1 MKLSF
6 EILSNFAI
14 LLEYENSNRISI
26 LSNIGFL
33 IAAALVYV
41 NTRVAQTGKK
51 KNKKTTY
58 YLGLHIPNL
67 RQILKRFT
75 RELHQVKT
83 SYF

>member
-33 IAAALVYV
+33 IADALVYV
-41 NTRVAQTGKK
+41 NTRVAQTERK
-51 KNKKTTY
+51 KNKKLPTIWVC
-58 YLGLHIPNL
+58 LF
-67 RQILKRFT
+67 QIYGKF
-75 RELHQVKT
+75 
-83 SYF
+83 

>member
-6 EILSNFAI
+6 EILSNFAL

-33 IAAALVYV
+33 IADALVYV
-41 NTRVAQTGKK
+41 NTRVAQTERK

-58 YLGLHIPNL
+58 LLFGFAYSKSTANFEAFH
-67 RQILKRFT
+67 
-75 RELHQVKT
+75 
-83 SYF
+83 

>member
-33 IAAALVYV
+33 IADALVYV
-41 NTRVAQTGKK
+41 NTRVAQTEKK

-58 YLGLHIPNL
+58 YSGLHIPNL

>member
-33 IAAALVYV
+33 IADALVYV
-41 NTRVAQTGKK
+41 NTRVAQTEKK
-51 KNKKTTY
+51 KNKELHTN
-58 YLGLHIPNL
+58 YLALLIPNL

-75 RELHQVKT
+75 RELHQI
-83 SYF
+83 